1 MHRPRKQNENT
12 QSPALQLRVTTHLN
26 LGGGPGD
33 CNPAEESLH
42 IVRCLTRRKVMQK
55 RNLSAVS
62 LLPDASLRVH
72 VLCLHHSMHTQR
84 HVGLAL
90 SARESCISRIDERK
104 EHNHKWLQVYVKGLL
119 ARHRAGSHDGA
130 QTYYYNRNGNSG
142 LACMESC
149 TSVRVCGD
157 ATKRAPKHSP
167 SRIKAP
173 SEHGER
179 CPAL

>member
-1 MHRPRKQNENT
+1 MQIANSAGALPQYRPRKQNEKT
-12 QSPALQLRVTTHLN
+12 QSPALQLLVTTHLN

-55 RNLSAVS
+55 RNLCAAS

-72 VLCLHHSMHTQR
+72 VLCLLHSMHTQR

-104 EHNHKWLQVYVKGLL
+104 EHNYEVASGVRQ
-119 ARHRAGSHDGA
+119 RATGPPQS
-130 QTYYYNRNGNSG
+130 
-142 LACMESC
+142 
-149 TSVRVCGD
+149 
-157 ATKRAPKHSP
+157 
-167 SRIKAP
+167 
-173 SEHGER
+173 
-179 CPAL
+179 